1 MHRQISRRWR
11 WLCFCL
17 LFFCQSMAKAEPI
30 VAGSGWNAITVGKDF
45 SRLTEEIGPPE
56 NVLSFAP
63 KGVERCYAQYLE
75 GRIEAIF
82 QCQDRKILTIYFYA
96 YSRPW
101 VNETKT
107 EPTPAKNLQ
116 TPREIPRTGPIVA
129 RTPSVAQNNLSN
141 FRQTMRSVNS
151 PTSKVDRGPS
161 SPSSPLPAFTGTIE
175 GAVTLASTIETVMK
189 NYGTPKAKDRYAI
202 HYDGISFFP
211 GQGGKIDRL
220 AVYEKGRKAL
230 SSYGISMF
238 SEGLLLGLSQK
249 EAMRLKREGKDGP

>member
-1 MHRQISRRWR
+1 MHRQISRRWI
-11 WLCFCL
+11 WLCFGL

-45 SRLTEEIGPPE
+45 SQLTEEIGPPE
-56 NVLSFAP
+56 NVLLYAP
-63 KGVERCYAQYLE
+63 KGIERCYAQYLE
-75 GRIEAIF
+75 GRIEVIF
-82 QCQDRKILTIYFYA
+82 QCQNREILTIYFFA

-129 RTPSVAQNNLSN
+129 RTSSVAQNNLSN
-141 FRQTMRSVNS
+141 FRQTMSSVNS
-151 PTSKVDRGPS
+151 SSSKVAQGPS
-161 SPSSPLPAFTGTIE
+161 SPSLSLPAFAGTIE
-175 GAVTLASTIETVMK
+175 GGLTFASTIDTVME

-220 AVYEKGRKAL
+220 AVYEKGGKAL
-230 SSYGISMF
+230 GSYGISMV